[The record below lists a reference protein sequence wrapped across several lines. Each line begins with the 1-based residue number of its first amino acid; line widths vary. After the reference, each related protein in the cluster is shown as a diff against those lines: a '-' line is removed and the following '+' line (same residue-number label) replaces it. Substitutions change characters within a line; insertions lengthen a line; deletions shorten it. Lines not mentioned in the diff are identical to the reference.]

1 MQEEL
6 STGEKIQN
14 AKCKNQNYNS
24 KLKINKFKC
33 SSLRGAGERNNL
45 LPIWS
50 LRVTPFC

>member
-14 AKCKNQNYNS
+14 AKFKMQNYNS

-33 SSLRGAGERNNL
+33 SSLRV
-45 LPIWS
+45 P
-50 LRVTPFC
+50 PFCGHRPETSGRCLKY